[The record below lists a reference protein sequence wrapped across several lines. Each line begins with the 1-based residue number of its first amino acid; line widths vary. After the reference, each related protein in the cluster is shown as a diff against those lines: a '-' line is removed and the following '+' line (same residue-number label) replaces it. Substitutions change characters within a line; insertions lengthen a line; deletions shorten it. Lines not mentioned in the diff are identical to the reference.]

1 MRSILNFVDV
11 FAICVIAY
19 TVQYAII
26 ILYFEKNSLTQPSQ
40 TSGFSA
46 APPKFKPLPSRP
58 GIEETPGVIR
68 FFFPFYCIC
77 RLHFGFQVSHLRKLC
92 FGNLRNSRP
101 LAHISTFLTQL
112 GRFEG
117 ILKTQ
122 EYWKTLLEFLPKNKA
137 KNESNRAKMN

>member
-1 MRSILNFVDV
+1 MLYTTLLLYYTLKKILLHNQVRPVVFLQHLPNLSLCQAGRASKKHLVSFV
-11 FAICVIAY
+11 
-19 TVQYAII
+19 
-26 ILYFEKNSLTQPSQ
+26 
-40 TSGFSA
+40 
-46 APPKFKPLPSRP
+46 
-58 GIEETPGVIR
+58 

-112 GRFEG
+112 DRFEG